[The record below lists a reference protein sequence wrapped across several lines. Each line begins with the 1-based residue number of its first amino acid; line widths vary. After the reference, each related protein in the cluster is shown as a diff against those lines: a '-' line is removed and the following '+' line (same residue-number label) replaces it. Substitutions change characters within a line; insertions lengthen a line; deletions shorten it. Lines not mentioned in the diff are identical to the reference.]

1 MLMDTGLLRERG
13 APPTVP
19 DNAERLASFMQ
30 KVGLKRI
37 DYLVISHFDI
47 DHFEAAAA
55 LSEKVLV
62 GTFVDHGDSIHY
74 GRSEAWWYEYNRP
87 WYRPSMH
94 ETYDVMWAN
103 YSHAREKAKHLI
115 VKAGDKVPIEGVDAL
130 VVTSAGVVLAKP
142 LEGTGQPN
150 PACQGLDYREDVY
163 MEDGQSVGL
172 LISFGKF
179 RFINLGDLTWSRS
192 MALFC
197 PNNLVGRADVYVI
210 THHGQ
215 NLTRQW
221 GDHFYGLSS
230 CPPSEARGLQP
241 RVALLTM
248 GARGHGLGMGATPE
262 CMEAVR
268 SSPRLEDL
276 WETDKVV
283 SGAEKDYN
291 PPDDFIANLGENTG
305 RVEYI
310 KLAVNRDGSF
320 TVSNSRNGFTKVYPA
335 RDSK

>member
-1 MLMDTGLLRERG
+1 MLMDTGQMRDRY
-13 APPTVP
+13 APPSVP
-19 DNAERLASFMQ
+19 DNAERLAMFMRSI
-30 KVGLKRI
+30 GLKQI

-55 LSEKVLV
+55 LAQKVPI

-94 ETYDVMWAN
+94 ESYDLMWSN
-103 YSHAREKAKHLI
+103 YVHAREKSKHL
-115 VKAGDKVPIEGVDAL
+115 VVRPGEHVPINGVDAL
-130 VVTSAGVVLAKP
+130 VVTSAGVVLGKP
-142 LEGTGQPN
+142 LEGAGQPN
-150 PACQGLDYREDVY
+150 PACEGLDFREDVY

-172 LISFGKF
+172 LISVGKF
-179 RFINLGDLTWSRS
+179 RFVNLGDLTWNRS

-197 PNNLVGRADVYVI
+197 PDNLIGKADVYVV

-230 CPPSEARGLQP
+230 CPPSEAGGLQP
-241 RVALLTM
+241 RVAFLTM
-248 GARGHGLGMGATPE
+248 GARGHTFGMGATPA
-262 CMEAVR
+262 CMEALKG
-268 SSPRLEDL
+268 SSRMEGL
-276 WETDKVV
+276 WETNKVV

-291 PPDDFIANLGENTG
+291 PPDDFIANVGEDTR
-305 RVEYI
+305 RVEYV
-310 KLAVNRDGSF
+310 KLSANSDGSF
-320 TVSNSRNGFTKVYPA
+320 IVSNSRNGFKKSYPA
-335 RDSK
+335 RE